1 MLSVQKTK
9 TWKEKVM
16 LSFPC
21 AVTSAGEGGWGG
33 GSSGFWAGSSPWSRS
48 LKRAASC
55 RRAATSCPRAWALA
69 SSSTFCSMRAFPWAS
84 TTEILWRR
92 SWLIFIS
99 RDCCCWSWR
108 KKQRDNGLHGLAF
121 LRTATQGGKSHPS
134 KVRAR
139 IFRQSVWGDIDCAVL
154 GDTQTISGCQGVSK
168 ATEQM
173 NS

>member
-1 MLSVQKTK
+1 MCS
-9 TWKEKVM
+9 
-16 LSFPC
+16 
-21 AVTSAGEGGWGG
+21 VTSAGEGGWSG
-33 GSSGFWAGSSPWSRS
+33 GSSGFWAVSSPWSRS

-108 KKQRDNGLHGLAF
+108 KKEREWAAWSRVACWKLEVFPVSQNCH
-121 LRTATQGGKSHPS
+121 TGGKSQPP
-134 KVRAR
+134 KVRAH
-139 IFRQSVWGDIDCAVL
+139 IFRQSLWGDIDCAVL
-154 GDTQTISGCQGVSK
+154 GDTQTISGCEGVSK

-173 NS
+173 NGWIHGQVK